1 MKTVIAV
8 VAAYFA
14 ASFIA
19 LTFWTV
25 AMVAAA
31 DTTTDPKKDHT
42 P

>member
-1 MKTVIAV
+1 MRTVVAV

-19 LTFWTV
+19 VTFWTV

-31 DTTTDPKKDHT
+31 NATTDPKEDT